1 LAEANPIPPNSLR
14 FRVLHC
20 PQLQY
25 KKLEAR
31 QFCAKYNVDD
41 LIVKDASMPL
51 DQLFVALRQERE
63 KQLRT
68 IIGVVGDSPVIE
80 PPFNFQYGC
89 NIALGDRLYANVK

>member
-1 LAEANPIPPNSLR
+1 
-14 FRVLHC
+14 
-20 PQLQY
+20 
-25 KKLEAR
+25 
-31 QFCAKYNVDD
+31 
-41 LIVKDASMPL
+41 MPL